1 MEIHSGKFELL
12 SCMEFVTGKEYF
24 HQFESRP
31 RESEDLNQNEFYKG
45 QKIVSFSGGI
55 TDK

>member
-24 HQFESRP
+24 RQFESRP
-31 RESEDLNQNEFYKG
+31 RESK
-45 QKIVSFSGGI
+45 S
-55 TDK
+55 